1 VQGSP
6 ETRFFDVTKPAKAMI
21 DETNKNEAIEKYLL
35 GELTGEQLAAF
46 REKLAADAG
55 FRKEVA
61 LEQAI
66 VRNLKTVGRA
76 DLRQKLEGFHQEME
90 PVWEADE
97 PEAAAAPLP
106 PQPVSRPQ
114 PVIQLKIKRHI
125 LLAAASLALVLAVTL
140 TLRSIR
146 QTQNTPEAIFESY
159 YEPYD
164 EIAVMRDVPT
174 KTAIK
179 NEAAMAYNERN
190 YRRSIQL
197 FRIVLE
203 KEKDEEALFYLGNS
217 YLSAN
222 MPLEAID
229 TFEAYLKDFDTYE
242 IEAKWYLSLSYLKAG
257 KDQKA
262 RKLLQEL
269 AQTQGPENPYRDKA
283 AEILS
288 RFEQED

>member
-1 VQGSP
+1 
-6 ETRFFDVTKPAKAMI
+6 MI

-66 VRNLKTVGRA
+66 MRNLKTVGRA
-76 DLRQKLEGFHQEME
+76 ELRQKLEGFHQEME
-90 PVWEADE
+90 PVWQADE
-97 PEAAAAPLP
+97 PEAAQPLAQPAP
-106 PQPVSRPQ
+106 RPK

-125 LLAAASLALVLAVTL
+125 LMAVASVALLIAFTL
-140 TLRSIR
+140 TLRTIN
-146 QTQNTPEAIFESY
+146 QTRNTPEAIFESY
-159 YEPYD
+159 YEPYE

-174 KTAIK
+174 KIAIK

-197 FRIVLE
+197 FKIVLE
-203 KEKDEEALFYLGNS
+203 KEKDEEALFYLGNA

-229 TFEAYLKDFDTYE
+229 TFEAYLKDFDTYQT
-242 IEAKWYLSLSYLKAG
+242 EAKWYLSLSYLKAG

-262 RKLLQEL
+262 RKLLNEL
-269 AQTQGPENPYRDKA
+269 AQTPGPENPYRDKA

-288 RFEQED
+288 RFEEAD